1 MSEIDKNP
9 NAEREEPEM
18 VVNRHDGAVAVEEA
32 DRTVFL
38 TNNETIVVEKPAEY
52 DIAPAN
58 RPRKVYGGMWGPTE
72 IGVVGA
78 ASLAVVA
85 ALVTYFF
92 FTLPAK
98 NEVERNRATRDRL
111 EAELISARTKYGD
124 ITNTETQVAK
134 LVSSVTDFESNYLPV
149 ASNGRTA
156 LYQKLNGLIA
166 GYGLVNTSGPDYAPL
181 EIADQGEASQSDEE
195 RGRSRYRSL
204 FPGAYVTMTLEGPY
218 ANLRR
223 FIREV
228 ETGNDF
234 VIISAIE
241 LEPSDSQPTANSGDQ
256 TVTQQPQPFPG
267 DPSFPPGFG
276 GVQTAPMGR
285 QSNPNSVRRP
295 TGKTLGQVVSLRME
309 MAAYFRRPMMEVPA
323 ATTAQ

>member
-1 MSEIDKNP
+1 MNETTKLPQPEHN
-9 NAEREEPEM
+9 EPEI
-18 VVNRHDGAVAVEEA
+18 VVNRHDGAVAVDEK

-38 TNNETIVVEKPAEY
+38 TKDETIVVEKQPEY

-58 RPRKVYGGMWGPTE
+58 RPRKIYGGMWGPTE

-85 ALVTYFF
+85 ALATFFF

-98 NEVERNRATRDRL
+98 RELERNRATRDRL
-111 EAELISARTKYGD
+111 EAELASAKAKYGD
-124 ITNTETQVAK
+124 ITSTETQVAK
-134 LVSSVTDFESNYLPV
+134 LVASATDFESIHLPV

-166 GYGLVNTSGPDYAPL
+166 THGLVNTSGPDYAPL
-181 EIADQGEASQSDEE
+181 DIAEEGDNESAEE
-195 RGRSRYRSL
+195 RGRSRFRSL

-223 FIREV
+223 FIRDI

-234 VIISAIE
+234 VIISAVE
-241 LEPSDSQPTANSGDQ
+241 LEPSDNQPDERSANQPAAQDSGVDFG
-256 TVTQQPQPFPG
+256 TGQPRPPF
-267 DPSFPPGFG
+267 
-276 GVQTAPMGR
+276 QN
-285 QSNPNSVRRP
+285 QNQIKRP
-295 TGKTLGQVVSLRME
+295 TGRTLGQVVSLRME
-309 MAAYFRRPMMEVPA
+309 MAAYFRRPVAEIPTEV
-323 ATTAQ
+323 QGN